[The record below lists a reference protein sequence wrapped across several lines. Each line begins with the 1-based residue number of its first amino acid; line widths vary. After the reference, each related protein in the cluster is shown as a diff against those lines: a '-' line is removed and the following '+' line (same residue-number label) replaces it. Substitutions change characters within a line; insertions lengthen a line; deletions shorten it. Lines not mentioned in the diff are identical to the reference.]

1 MENPTFTKFRVISE
15 RDTIKLQNQW
25 AHDIKFTQLPKNEVD
40 QCDHQD
46 DSTGE
51 KNFIRVF
58 GAEMAEGIDFSQFHF
73 HFGKMRKVVAG
84 LPELNVITTPLIPQ
98 VFQDNLTRCISK
110 IHKNAVIISAFNR
123 ENQIFG
129 CSISAFI
136 EEGLLYSIRCTA
148 HKDSLE
154 PKYSVVIQSSP
165 NKKGIKF
172 SEELVFD
179 SILTEEDFA
188 NLRADIQKKVVQE
201 FNKSVVWSKR
211 LVYVQRNLSVLDR
224 FMRPN
229 GWQA

>member
-1 MENPTFTKFRVISE
+1 MESPIFTKFRIISE
-15 RDTIKLQNQW
+15 RDTVMLQNQW

-46 DSTGE
+46 DPTGE

-58 GAEMAEGIDFSQFHF
+58 GSEMAEGIDFSQFQF
-73 HFGKMRKVVAG
+73 RFGKMRKVVAG
-84 LPELNVITTPLIPQ
+84 LPELNVITAPLIPQ
-98 VFQDNLTRCISK
+98 VFQDNLTKCISK
-110 IHKNAVIISAFNR
+110 IHKNVVITSAFNR
-123 ENQIFG
+123 VNQIFG
-129 CSISAFI
+129 CGISAFI

-148 HKDSLE
+148 LKDSLG

-172 SEELVFD
+172 SEELEFD
-179 SILTEEDFA
+179 SILTEQDLS
-188 NLRADIQKKVVQE
+188 NLKADIQKKVVQE

-211 LVYVQRNLSVLDR
+211 LVYVQRNLSLLDR
-224 FMRPN
+224 FMSPN